1 MTEKNELTSDSL
13 LDLANRPAG
22 VANAG
27 LVQNSAAQA
36 AGLFAIAAAIDRMT
50 AMLER
55 EINKP

>member
-1 MTEKNELTSDSL
+1 MTEKNELTSDRL
-13 LDLANRPAG
+13 LDLANDLTG

-27 LVQNSAAQA
+27 LVQTSAAQA